1 MGAFGKPS
9 LGVRN
14 SQTKSSVERE
24 GPTITQAP
32 LADTKS
38 NSRYEATQQSVESI
52 PTIAEPA
59 RAEPTVEEV
68 AESTKPLSFLE
79 RRALEKKGGAQASYQ
94 PSMVSNSNIMRPN

>member
-24 GPTITQAP
+24 GPTITQAIV
-32 LADTKS
+32 DTKS

-59 RAEPTVEEV
+59 RAEPKEEEV